1 MAGHHAWL
9 ALMRQRPED
18 AKLDAQLAS
27 SIMIMWPRL
36 LITVCGLAFMLIA
49 AAIPAP
55 ASAQALTQQ
64 AQQHIRSAADQVV
77 AILARKNMTAAE
89 QAEAMRGLVHR
100 YFGVEDIAQWVVGRY
115 WRSASE
121 AERQEFMKLFEDFV
135 LYSYAQQFSQYAGEH
150 LQIQNAT
157 MVTDDT
163 ALVESIVVR
172 PNAETNPRVTWRVT
186 RANGG
191 LEIRDVL
198 VEGVSMAQTQRADF
212 TATIQQRGGSLA
224 GLNDAMSAK
233 IAQLKADV
241 EARR

>member
-1 MAGHHAWL
+1 
-9 ALMRQRPED
+9 
-18 AKLDAQLAS
+18 
-27 SIMIMWPRL
+27 
-36 LITVCGLAFMLIA
+36 LITACTLAFVLIV
-49 AAIPAP
+49 AAIPTSP
-55 ASAQALTQQ
+55 ASAQTLNDQ
-64 AQQHIRSAADQVV
+64 AQQHIRSAADRVV
-77 AILARKNMTAAE
+77 AILARKDMPAAE
-89 QAEAMRGLVHR
+89 QAEAMRGLVHQ
-100 YFGVEDIAQWVVGRY
+100 YFGVEEIAQWVVGRY
-115 WRSASE
+115 WRRASE

-157 MVTDDT
+157 TVTDDT
-163 ALVESIVVR
+163 ALVDSVVVR

-212 TATIQQRGGSLA
+212 TATIQQRGGSLS
-224 GLNDAMSAK
+224 GLNEAMSAK